1 MGVRLVSDV
10 AVGERLPVLTVDI
23 TRTRVVMGS
32 AASGDW
38 APAHHDPTFAMV
50 ELGVADIFLS
60 TATQDLW
67 FERYVTDWTG
77 PRGRLGRLSLRMR
90 RPITAGSTLVIEG
103 EVASVGVDDLGCGWI
118 GLNLEA
124 LLEPDGTGRVDG
136 EVDRAVDRDRV
147 RVVASSAEARVAVPI
162 GPDDD
167 PWSRRGDRWA
177 P

>member
-1 MGVRLVSDV
+1 MGARLFSDV
-10 AVGERLPVLTVDI
+10 AVGQRLPALTVDI
-23 TRTRVVMGS
+23 TTTRVVMGS

-50 ELGVADIFLS
+50 EIGVAGIFLS
-60 TATQDLW
+60 TAAQDLW

-90 RPITAGSTLVIEG
+90 RPITAGSTLVIDG
-103 EVASVGVDDLGCGWI
+103 EVTSVGVDVLGCGWI

-124 LLEPDGTGRVDG
+124 AVDG
-136 EVDRAVDRDRV
+136 DPE

-162 GPDDD
+162 RPDDD

>member
-1 MGVRLVSDV
+1 MGARLFSDV
-10 AVGERLPVLTVDI
+10 AVGQRLPALTVDI
-23 TRTRVVMGS
+23 TTTRVVMGS

-50 ELGVADIFLS
+50 EIGVAGIFLS
-60 TATQDLW
+60 TAAQDLW

-90 RPITAGSTLVIEG
+90 RPITAGSTLVIDG
-103 EVASVGVDDLGCGWI
+103 EVTSVGVDELGCGWI

-124 LLEPDGTGRVDG
+124 AVDG
-136 EVDRAVDRDRV
+136 DPE

-162 GPDDD
+162 RPDDD

>member
-1 MGVRLVSDV
+1 MGARLFSDV
-10 AVGERLPVLTVDI
+10 AVGQRLPALTVDI
-23 TRTRVVMGS
+23 TTTRVVMGS

-38 APAHHDPTFAMV
+38 APAHHDPAFAMV
-50 ELGVADIFLS
+50 ELGVAGIFLS
-60 TATQDLW
+60 TAAQDLW

-90 RPITAGSTLVIEG
+90 RPITAGSTLVIDG
-103 EVASVGVDDLGCGWI
+103 EVTSVGVDELGCGWI

-124 LLEPDGTGRVDG
+124 AVDG
-136 EVDRAVDRDRV
+136 DPE

-162 GPDDD
+162 RPDDD

>member
-1 MGVRLVSDV
+1 MGARLFSDV
-10 AVGERLPVLTVDI
+10 AVGQRLPALTVDI
-23 TRTRVVMGS
+23 TTTRVVMGS

-50 ELGVADIFLS
+50 ELGVAGIFLS
-60 TATQDLW
+60 TAAQDLW

-90 RPITAGSTLVIEG
+90 RPITAGSTLVIDG
-103 EVASVGVDDLGCGWI
+103 EVTSVGVDELGCGWI

-124 LLEPDGTGRVDG
+124 AVDG
-136 EVDRAVDRDRV
+136 DPE

-162 GPDDD
+162 RPDDD